1 MRKAAESDRR
11 GSSGCVV
18 VDAANAGN
26 LIRVVRERIGGEGS
40 ECADCDKRG
49 ACPWRGV
56 RGGVVNGDL
65 EGSENAEL
73 RQRASSLS
81 L

>member
-1 MRKAAESDRR
+1 MRDKA
-11 GSSGCVV
+11 
-18 VDAANAGN
+18 
-26 LIRVVRERIGGEGS
+26 ERIGGEGS

-65 EGSENAEL
+65 EGSEITRKRGKGLVRFLCEML
-73 RQRASSLS
+73 L
-81 L
+81 